1 MHIYIYKKLDSTF
14 YCAYSLDCNCAKVL
28 DSYEKCKGKK
38 TTDYRNYFSYFHV
51 LMFKCKRFFQHFF
64 KFDFFCGLVSL
75 NSLFCMS
82 DLQLVVKFCL
92 QGLLFHFVCYGN
104 V

>member
-1 MHIYIYKKLDSTF
+1 MRNVKVKKQLTIEIIF
-14 YCAYSLDCNCAKVL
+14 LI
-28 DSYEKCKGKK
+28 
-38 TTDYRNYFSYFHV
+38 
-51 LMFKCKRFFQHFF
+51 LMFKCSNVNFFSAFFF

-92 QGLLFHFVCYGN
+92 QGLLFHFVCYGD